1 MLIYCLWAYSKNISM
16 HFKIS
21 KFVITYYLWQ
31 IFKIYISFLNFEY
44 EFDLVRILYLKLYI
58 ESLIYIIIIRPM
70 IASTR
75 QVKLFKVV
83 TIHHILIKMMLIIM
97 ICSYNFDFF
106 KITKHAPI
114 MLIIILSTTITI
126 DKRFDFTN
134 LLFW

>member
-21 KFVITYYLWQ
+21 KFVITYYLLQ
-31 IFKIYISFLNFEY
+31 IFKIYIRFLNFEY

-134 LLFW
+134 LLF